1 MALDAA
7 TRRLVRQRAD
17 NRCEYCK
24 CHQDLLLLITF
35 HVEHII
41 EKQHGGIDDDSS
53 RRSVTAT
60 LRFARHRGRTLVRTT
75 FIHVN
80 YLCKPAHENLLR
92 KTKSQSFALQMFSG
106 AWYLGQYLAEPQRQR
121 SLKSSDLE

>member
-41 EKQHGGIDDDSS
+41 AKQHGGIDDDSNLCLACHWCNFLARAS
-53 RRSVTAT
+53 PAT
-60 LRFARHRGRTLVRTT
+60 
-75 FIHVN
+75 
-80 YLCKPAHENLLR
+80 
-92 KTKSQSFALQMFSG
+92 QSSHHA
-106 AWYLGQYLAEPQRQR
+106 PP
-121 SLKSSDLE
+121 